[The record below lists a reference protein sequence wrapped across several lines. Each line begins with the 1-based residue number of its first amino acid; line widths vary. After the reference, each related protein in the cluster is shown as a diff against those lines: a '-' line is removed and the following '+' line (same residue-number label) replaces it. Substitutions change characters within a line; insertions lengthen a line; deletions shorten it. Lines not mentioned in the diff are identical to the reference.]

1 MKDPEQEARE
11 TLERVERDSETLG
24 SSSLNRM
31 SRRMTDH
38 FSGRDA
44 IGAGENGQTDPIE
57 VWGRRIGRSLSVVG
71 FVVLVYWLASQ
82 LQLV

>member
-1 MKDPEQEARE
+1 MNDPEQESRE
-11 TLERVERDSETLG
+11 ALERVKRDSETLG
-24 SSSLNRM
+24 SSSLNRI

-38 FSGRDA
+38 FSGNDA
-44 IGAGENGQTDPIE
+44 VGRAENGETDPIE

-82 LQLV
+82 LQLL

>member
-44 IGAGENGQTDPIE
+44 IGAGENGRTDPIE

>member
-11 TLERVERDSETLG
+11 TLERVERDTETLG

-82 LQLV
+82 LQLL